1 MRNLKELNITES
13 IKREK
18 LIYTENWF
26 DKLDRIVIYLFF
38 TWGFVL
44 PFLVYFNPHRD
55 FSKTGIEFYLIFIF
69 SIFCAYV
76 IFRKA
81 TEKKLTKIESEFD
94 TEKNKELI
102 NEYCQKMGF
111 EKYRNSKNIIIYN
124 SVNPLSINSNYKTSR
139 IFLID
144 KNKIYLT
151 MLKENYKLNIPILF
165 SQMFLKK
172 DIEKLTRT

>member
-1 MRNLKELNITES
+1 
-13 IKREK
+13 
-18 LIYTENWF
+18 
-26 DKLDRIVIYLFF
+26 
-38 TWGFVL
+38 
-44 PFLVYFNPHRD
+44 
-55 FSKTGIEFYLIFIF
+55 
-69 SIFCAYV
+69 
-76 IFRKA
+76 
-81 TEKKLTKIESEFD
+81 
-94 TEKNKELI
+94 
-102 NEYCQKMGF
+102 MGF